1 MYFRYNYLFVLSAI
15 VKMGNAK
22 SNENVGIEP
31 LDLDELNIIKKLW
44 ASINDKEDLGSNF
57 SNYISSCSCT

>member
-57 SNYISSCSCT
+57 SNYIFN

>member
-31 LDLDELNIIKKLW
+31 LDSDELNIIKKLW

-57 SNYISSCSCT
+57 SNYIFN

>member
-15 VKMGNAK
+15 VKMGNSK

-31 LDLDELNIIKKLW
+31 LNSDELNIIKKLW

-57 SNYISSCSCT
+57 SKYIFN

>member
-1 MYFRYNYLFVLSAI
+1 MYFRYNYLFVLNAI

-31 LDLDELNIIKKLW
+31 LDSDELNIIKKLW

-57 SNYISSCSCT
+57 SNYIFN